1 MPRKDA
7 GELDTLFKALGHIT
21 RRRILRLLAR
31 GPRYPYELSKLLDVN
46 RRVVL
51 KHLESLENAGLVE
64 QQPGESDL
72 GPDRIYYHLKMG
84 FGLSTT
90 VLPDS
95 FLVELKR
102 SSKEIY
108 PLEEEPKRESKEADI
123 EEIER
128 LLSELGSIKQKLDDL
143 EKRKMELVKERG
155 KIVRKIDAIMEQ
167 CRLSRED
174 CRHLRSLIDPVIAK
188 EYGRARRAQ
197 SWSEVFEEAM
207 KMFRSM
213 FPDEQDAQ

>member
-51 KHLESLENAGLVE
+51 KHLESLEKAGLVE
-64 QQPGESDL
+64 QEPGESDL

-84 FGLSTT
+84 FGLSTM

-95 FLVELKR
+95 FIVELKR
-102 SSKEIY
+102 SKKEIH
-108 PLEEEPKRESKEADI
+108 PLQELEKQEEREADMQ
-123 EEIER
+123 EIER
-128 LLSELGSIKQKLDDL
+128 LLSELGSINRKLDDL
-143 EKRKMELVKERG
+143 DKKKMELVKERG
-155 KIVRKIDAIMEQ
+155 KIVREIDSIMEQ
-167 CRLSRED
+167 CRLSQED
-174 CRHLRSLIDPVIAK
+174 CRHLRSLIDPVIAR
-188 EYGRARRAQ
+188 ESGRMRSAE

-207 KMFRSM
+207 KLFRSI
-213 FPDEQDAQ
+213 FPQE

>member
-64 QQPGESDL
+64 QEPGESDL

-84 FGLSTT
+84 FGLSTM

-95 FLVELKR
+95 FIVELKR
-102 SSKEIY
+102 SDKEIH
-108 PLEEEPKRESKEADI
+108 PVQEQEKQESREADI
-123 EEIER
+123 KEIER
-128 LLSELGSIKQKLDDL
+128 LLSELGAINRKLDNL

-155 KIVRKIDAIMEQ
+155 KIVREIDSIMEE
-167 CRLSRED
+167 CRLSQED
-174 CRHLRSLIDPVIAK
+174 CRRLRSLIDPVIAR
-188 EYGRARRAQ
+188 ESGPMRATE
-197 SWSEVFEEAM
+197 SWADIFEEAM
-207 KMFRSM
+207 KLFRSI
-213 FPDEQDAQ
+213 FPEE

>member
-64 QQPGESDL
+64 QEPGESDL

-84 FGLSTT
+84 FGLSTM

-95 FLVELKR
+95 FIVELNR
-102 SSKEIY
+102 SKKEIH
-108 PLEEEPKRESKEADI
+108 PFQKLEKQEEREADI
-123 EEIER
+123 EEIEK
-128 LLSELGSIKQKLDDL
+128 LLSELGSINRKLDEL
-143 EKRKMELVKERG
+143 ETKKMELVKERG
-155 KIVRKIDAIMEQ
+155 KIVREIDSIMEQ
-167 CRLSRED
+167 CRLSQED
-174 CRHLRSLIDPVIAK
+174 CRRLRSLIDPVIAR
-188 EYGRARRAQ
+188 ESSLIRAAE
-197 SWSEVFEEAM
+197 SWSDGFEEAM
-207 KMFRSM
+207 KLFRNI
-213 FPDEQDAQ
+213 FPEK